1 MAFNDH
7 DDDKEEPEDNRNDH
21 DVTQDHLT
29 SPELCFFPRM
39 LRSNM
44 NNNVSQCYSGFGRQ
58 CGLATVR

>member
-29 SPELCFFPRM
+29 PPELCFLPTH
-39 LRSNM
+39 
-44 NNNVSQCYSGFGRQ
+44 
-58 CGLATVR
+58 ATL